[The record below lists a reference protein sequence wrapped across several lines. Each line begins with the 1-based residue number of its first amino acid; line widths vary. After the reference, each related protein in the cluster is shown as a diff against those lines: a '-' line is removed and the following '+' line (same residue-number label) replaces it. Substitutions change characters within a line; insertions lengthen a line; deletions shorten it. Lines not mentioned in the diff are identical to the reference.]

1 MVFTADG
8 RKQTAPNNRLR
19 RPQGAESKSRPCN
32 IVFFDNAASWPK
44 WLCLAL
50 WRISLFKYN
59 AEPFAF
65 AGASHPSPYRC
76 HGRKIPC
83 RMRKRIQILV
93 VQRQNNASAHPN
105 QQMPFGKR
113 YSAHSSF
120 PQVPLPVSSFCAGCR
135 KARRTGNSANR
146 FPLARCMAC
155 AWYPFF
161 FPPLA
166 HLPFATGS
174 SNPLVGRIYPSNR
187 I

>member
-1 MVFTADG
+1 MLSHNGFLQPTAG
-8 RKQTAPNNRLR
+8 SKLPRAARLR
-19 RPQGAESKSRPCN
+19 RSQGAAARSQLYN
-32 IVFFDNAASWPK
+32 ITRQAKRF
-44 WLCLAL
+44 CLAL

-120 PQVPLPVSSFCAGCR
+120 PQVPLPVSSFCAG
-135 KARRTGNSANR
+135 
-146 FPLARCMAC
+146 
-155 AWYPFF
+155 
-161 FPPLA
+161 
-166 HLPFATGS
+166 LPQSPAY
-174 SNPLVGRIYPSNR
+174 RQ
-187 I
+187 